1 MSVLLLIS
9 VLSPAMTGLL
19 LLAGGRTG
27 RRWGVAVT
35 AFAAV
40 SAVVVAWSVA
50 VRGPVDAVVTIG
62 SGGSVMAGFYADR
75 VSVVL
80 LLLVLGVSAVVQG
93 FATRYLRGDARA
105 DRFVAAT
112 GLLTTAT
119 AAMVTAATLI
129 GMAVAWSA
137 IGLGLWW
144 LLRVYRADAW
154 VPVAVTRT
162 ARMVLVGDIALWTGV
177 IVATVQWGNVDLRA
191 LELPTTTSAPTGPLV
206 AGALVVAA
214 VARSAL
220 VPMAGWLPATVAAPT
235 PLSALLHAGIVN
247 GGGVLMLRLHPMID
261 SYAAVMG
268 LAFVAGALTAVYGTA
283 LMLTRPDVKSA
294 LAYSTVGQM
303 GFMVMTCA
311 LGAYSAAL
319 FHLVAHGMYKA
330 ALFLGSG
337 SAVGD
342 HLAERTA
349 PPRPLGSAGARRAFG
364 ALALVVP
371 AVALAGAVWLWGSV
385 FGLAHSGTV
394 LLLAFAWVT
403 GTHLVWGWSRRV
415 SRPGPAC
422 VFIAVLVAV
431 MVAYLGALSVFS
443 AFTGPALRAEGPA
456 VLGAWTLIP
465 VFAVI
470 AVLTLA
476 RVTTV
481 PALASLHKT
490 LYVACLSLGDLGPR
504 ARRTSFPGGARRTA
518 PARSFVPAVVGE
530 S

>member
-1 MSVLLLIS
+1 MSVLLLVS
-9 VLSPAMTGLL
+9 VLLPALTGLL
-19 LLAGGRTG
+19 LLGRWRTG
-27 RRWGVAVT
+27 RCGVAVT

-40 SAVVVAWSVA
+40 SAVVVAWAVA

-62 SGGSVMAGFYADR
+62 PDGPVVVGFYADR
-75 VSVVL
+75 VSVLL

-93 FATRYLRGDARA
+93 FARRYLRGDARA
-105 DRFVAAT
+105 DRFLALT

-129 GMAVAWSA
+129 GLAVAWSV

-154 VPVAVTRT
+154 VPVAVART
-162 ARMVLVGDIALWTGV
+162 ARMVLVGDIALWTAV

-191 LELPTTTSAPTGPLV
+191 LELPATTSAAGPLI

-220 VPMAGWLPATVAAPT
+220 IPMAGWLPATVAAPT

-261 SYAAVMG
+261 SYATAMG
-268 LAFVAGALTAVYGTA
+268 LAFLAGALTAVYGTA

-319 FHLVAHGMYKA
+319 FHLIAHGMYKA

-364 ALALVVP
+364 TLALVVP
-371 AVALAGAVWLWGSV
+371 AGALAGAVWLWGSV

-443 AFTGPALRAEGPA
+443 AFTEPALRAAGPA
-456 VLGAWTLIP
+456 VMSAWTLIP
-465 VFAVI
+465 VFAVV
-470 AVLTLA
+470 AALTLV

-504 ARRTSFPGGARRTA
+504 ARRTAFTGGSRRA
-518 PARSFVPAVVGE
+518 VPARSFVPAVVGE

>member
-1 MSVLLLIS
+1 MSVLLLVS
-9 VLSPAMTGLL
+9 VLLPAMTGPL
-19 LLAGGRTG
+19 LLAGWRTG
-27 RRWGVAVT
+27 RCGVAVT

-40 SAVVVAWSVA
+40 SAVVVAMEVA
-50 VRGPVDAVVTIG
+50 VRGPVAAVMTAGPDG
-62 SGGSVMAGFYADR
+62 SAVAGFYADR
-75 VSVVL
+75 VSVLL

-105 DRFVAAT
+105 DRFAALT
-112 GLLTTAT
+112 GLLTAAT

-129 GMAVAWSA
+129 GMAVAWSMV
-137 IGLGLWW
+137 GLGLWW

-154 VPVAVTRT
+154 VPVAVART

-191 LELPTTTSAPTGPLV
+191 LELPTTTSAAGSLV

-330 ALFLGSG
+330 TLFLGSG

-342 HLAERTA
+342 HLRERTA
-349 PPRPLGSAGARRAFG
+349 PPRPLGSPGARRAFG
-364 ALALVVP
+364 ALALLVP
-371 AVALAGAVWLWGSV
+371 TVALAGAVWLWESV

-403 GTHLVWGWSRRV
+403 GTRLMWGWARRV
-415 SRPGPAC
+415 TKPGPASA
-422 VFIAVLVAV
+422 FIAMLIAV

-470 AVLTLA
+470 AVLTTV

-481 PALASLHKT
+481 PALTSLHKT

-504 ARRTSFPGGARRTA
+504 ARRTTFTKGARRA
-518 PARSFVPAVVGE
+518 VPARSFVPVVVGE